1 MKASEANAR
10 TRSLALAATIL
21 ATVGALAP
29 LLCYWLYWGNV
40 PTILPMEAKKLL
52 RAGNGST
59 LLIDVRSRS
68 DFDSRHVDGAYNWP
82 QAGILATAS
91 KDDIPAQFAG
101 RELLLLCNA
110 GIASRSATLHLRR
123 LGLAGVTNVRGG
135 LQDWIADVPGRN
147 GDVFER
153 WRTGAGN
160 VMEFPYQ
167 PTPLYHQVLTVAS
180 GYGVKPA
187 YTLLS
192 LVLVIILWRST
203 APDLAALRWGLIFF
217 FFGENFCAIN
227 YIWFNHTS
235 YFSEYLHSYGM
246 ILAFSFIAYAL
257 FEGTDRRV
265 LMLSDPNRKC
275 VVLSLCK
282 GCIKYASNSCG
293 LRQTFY
299 LIIPAAILL
308 AFIPLCAPWQTASY
322 NTTIFRTFYNYSH
335 PSIQQQLEILYCP
348 MAAIVMFAASLLV
361 LVLKTENPLD
371 YAKLLFAGG
380 AGLLGFAF
388 LRGALFRMFASDM
401 MWAAF
406 WEEVTELL
414 FIAGVCAVLWI
425 FRQGLFERPPT

>member
-1 MKASEANAR
+1 MKASEASVH
-10 TRSLALAATIL
+10 TRSLPLAATVL
-21 ATVGALAP
+21 ATAGALVP
-29 LLCYWLYWGNV
+29 LVCYWLYWGSV
-40 PTILPMEAKKLL
+40 PTILPAEAKTSL
-52 RAGNGST
+52 RAASTST

-82 QAGILATAS
+82 LAEILATTS
-91 KDDIPAQFAG
+91 RSDVPAQFMSK
-101 RELLLLCNA
+101 ELLLLCNA
-110 GIASRSATLHLRR
+110 GVASRSATLHLRR
-123 LGLAGVTNVRGG
+123 LGLARVTNVRGG

-153 WRTGAGN
+153 WSTGSGE
-160 VMEFPYQ
+160 VMEFPYR
-167 PTPLYHQVLTVAS
+167 PMPLYQQILTVAS

-203 APDLAALRWGLIFF
+203 APDLAALRWGLVFF
-217 FFGENFCAIN
+217 FLGENFCAIN
-227 YIWFNHTS
+227 YIVFNHTS

-246 ILAFSFIAYAL
+246 ILAFSFITYAV

-265 LMLSDPNRKC
+265 LMLSDPNHKC
-275 VVLSLCK
+275 AVLSLCK

-293 LRQTFY
+293 LRRTFY

-308 AFIPLCAPWQTASY
+308 AFIPLCAPWQSNSY
-322 NTTIFRTFYNYSH
+322 NTTIFATFYNYSH
-335 PSIQQQLEILYCP
+335 PSVQQQLEILYCP
-348 MAAIVMFAASLLV
+348 MAAIVMFAASLLI
-361 LVLKTENPLD
+361 LALKKENSLG
-371 YAKLLFAGG
+371 YSKVLFAAG

-414 FIAGVCAVLWI
+414 FIVGICAVLWI
-425 FRQGLFERPPT
+425 FREGLFERPV